1 MTSSGMPVR
10 LGDKLL
16 AWASVLDDNTID
28 QALMASRLPIVPTH
42 VALMPDAH
50 LGIGATVGSVIPTE
64 GAVIPS
70 AVGVDIGCGMIAV
83 ETSLTASTLPDD
95 LESYLVRLNE
105 VMPAGLGKWHATV
118 SPAAER
124 WFASNPCPVPLTPK
138 QEHTVVVQFGTLG
151 SGNHFFEVCLDERD
165 TAWVVLHSGSRGIG
179 NQLAQQHI
187 TKAKQLAKAAGTPLE
202 DPDLAYYLEGTE
214 KFEEYIG
221 AMLWSQAYAFANRA
235 AMMDAAVAEL
245 LLPAR
250 GGREVDRINS
260 HHNFAVREHHDGRD
274 LWITRKGAV
283 RAERGDRGVIPGS
296 MGTKTFIVRGL
307 GNPLSYNS
315 CAHGAGRRMSRTAA
329 RKQISLDELSTAMEG
344 RVWLQGSAE
353 RLIDEAPAAYK
364 DIEQVMRDQADLV
377 EVEHELRQV
386 LNYKGV

>member
-1 MTSSGMPVR
+1 MTHMPIR
-10 LGDKLL
+10 LDDKLL
-16 AWASVLDDNTID
+16 SWASMLDENTVE
-28 QALMASRLPIVPTH
+28 QARMASRLPIVPTP

-83 ETSLTASTLPDD
+83 ETSLTSSTLPDN
-95 LESYLVRLNE
+95 LEQYLVRLHE
-105 VMPAGLGKWHATV
+105 VMPAGLGKWHAAV
-118 SPAAER
+118 KPAAER
-124 WFASNPCPVPLTPK
+124 WFAEHPCPVPLTSK
-138 QEHTVVVQFGTLG
+138 QERTVLVQFGTLG

-179 NQLAQQHI
+179 NQLAQHHI
-187 TKAKQLAKAAGTPLE
+187 SKAKDLAKAQGTPLE
-202 DPDLAYYLEGTE
+202 DPDLAYFLEGTPQ
-214 KFEEYIG
+214 FEEYIG
-221 AMLWSQAYAFANRA
+221 AMLWSQAYALANRA

-245 LLPAR
+245 LRLAR
-250 GGREVDRINS
+250 YGREVDRINS
-260 HHNFAVREHHDGRD
+260 HHNFAVRERHDGRD

-296 MGTKTFIVRGL
+296 MGAKTFIVRGL

-329 RKQISLDELSTAMEG
+329 RKQITLEELSTAMEG
-344 RVWLQGSAE
+344 RVWLHASAE

-386 LNYKGV
+386 VNYKGV

>member
-1 MTSSGMPVR
+1 MTPEMPVR

-16 AWASVLDDNTID
+16 AWASVLDDNTIE
-28 QALMASRLPIVPTH
+28 QALVASRLAIVRTH

-50 LGIGATVGSVIPTE
+50 LGIGATIGSVIPTE

-95 LESYLVRLNE
+95 LERYLVRLNE
-105 VMPAGLGKWHATV
+105 VMPAGLGKWHAEV
-118 SPAAER
+118 KPAAER
-124 WFASNPCPVPLTPK
+124 WFAANPCPVPLTPK

-151 SGNHFFEVCLDERD
+151 SGNHFFEVCLDEHD

-179 NQLAQQHI
+179 NQLAQHHI
-187 TKAKQLAKAAGTPLE
+187 SKAKELAKAQGTPLE
-202 DPDLAYYLEGTE
+202 DPNLAYYLEGT
-214 KFEEYIG
+214 KDFEEYIG

-235 AMMDAAVAEL
+235 AMMDEAVLEL
-245 LLPAR
+245 LALA
-250 GGREVDRINS
+250 GTGREVDRVNT
-260 HHNFAVREHHDGRD
+260 HHNFAVRERHDGRD
-274 LWITRKGAV
+274 MWITRKGAV

-296 MGTKTFIVRGL
+296 MGAKTFIVRGL
-307 GNPLSYNS
+307 GNALSYNS

-329 RKQISLDELSTAMEG
+329 RKQITNDELTTAMEG
-344 RVWLQGSAE
+344 RVWLRRSAE
-353 RLIDEAPAAYK
+353 RLLDEAPGAYK
-364 DIEQVMRDQADLV
+364 DIDQVMRDQSDLV
-377 EVEHELRQV
+377 EIEHELRQV